1 MEKGHK
7 YLIEA
12 FAQLTTGAYLLLV
25 GDGVIRPSIERLVRE
40 NNLEDRVRFLGEL
53 SDVRTVLA
61 ATDVTV
67 LASTSETFSMAML
80 ESMSMAVPMIATD
93 TGGLSEAII
102 PGETGDLVPPIDA
115 SALAKV
121 LSRYVNKR
129 DYTASMG
136 RKART
141 LVVDKFSKK
150 LMVQETEKVLLQAV
164 VNIDK
169 IRIRS

>member
-102 PGETGDLVPPIDA
+102 PDETGSLVPPLDA
-115 SALAKV
+115 NELAKV
-121 LSRYVNKR
+121 LSCFVSNR
-129 DYTASMG
+129 DYAASLG
-136 RKART
+136 SRARK
-141 LVVDKFSKK
+141 LVVEKFSKQS
-150 LMVQETEKVLLQAV
+150 MVQETEKVLVKA
-164 VNIDK
+164 IE
-169 IRIRS
+169 